1 MSNNSIHGRDSNLVI
16 GDGVDGQLDVVVGV
30 DETLGPLKVAFV
42 LIELPLNP
50 VDRVVMENILP
61 VVEVQPLE
69 VVGLGREVA
78 VLVRLLLRVTE
89 LNVLVLLVVAIA
101 ADVAAVDAVG
111 GLLLAEASP
120 DPLQHFVEIFT
131 KTLG

>member
-1 MSNNSIHGRDSNLVI
+1 MLSIALWHGRDSNLVI

-30 DETLGPLKVAFV
+30 DETLGPLKVALV
-42 LIELPLNP
+42 LIELTLNP
-50 VDRVVMENILP
+50 VDRVVMEDILP
-61 VVEVQPLE
+61 IVEVQPLE

-78 VLVRLLLRVTE
+78 VLVRLLLRVAE
-89 LNVLVLLVVAIA
+89 LDVLVLLVVAIA

-120 DPLQHFVEIFT
+120 DTLQHFEEIS
-131 KTLG
+131 

>member
-42 LIELPLNP
+42 LIELTLNP
-50 VDRVVMENILP
+50 VDRVVMEDILP
-61 VVEVQPLE
+61 IVEVQPLE

-78 VLVRLLLRVTE
+78 VLVRLLLRVAE
-89 LNVLVLLVVAIA
+89 LHVLVLLVVAIA

-120 DPLQHFVEIFT
+120 D
-131 KTLG
+131 TL

>member
-78 VLVRLLLRVTE
+78 VLVRLLLRVAE

-120 DPLQHFVEIFT
+120 D
-131 KTLG
+131 TL